1 MNIFFYTYIFLSVLF
16 LTTNTYAQNQIVAD
30 LSQENVKISTDF
42 QGAKILLFG
51 AYDGKKG
58 DDIIV
63 IVKGPK
69 GLVTVQKKEKILGVW
84 VNTKKV
90 NYINAPKYLNIAS
103 NRKIEDILNKKT
115 QKVSE
120 IGLDNLKI
128 RMQPGIK
135 VEDEKQWRQALTR
148 NMLKSKLW
156 NIDENSVTLN
166 KDALFRSYLKLP
178 SNVITGQ
185 FEVKI
190 LHYRDS
196 TLVSQQTNSI
206 NVSKSG
212 ISAEI
217 YEIAQNYSTLYGIF
231 AVLLAVLIGW
241 GSNLV
246 FRKVWWG
253 IDDC

>member
-1 MNIFFYTYIFLSVLF
+1 MNSFFNINKFFLVLF
-16 LTTNTYAQNQIVAD
+16 ITSNTYAQNQIVAD
-30 LSQENVKISTDF
+30 MSQENVKISTDF

-63 IVKGPK
+63 IVTGPK

-90 NYINAPKYLNIAS
+90 NYINAPKYLSISS

-115 QKVSE
+115 LKISE
-120 IGLDNLKI
+120 IGLNNLNI

-135 VEDEKQWRQALTR
+135 VKNEKQWRQALTR
-148 NMLKSKLW
+148 NMLKSNLW
-156 NIDENSVTLN
+156 SINENSVSLN
-166 KDALFRSYLKLP
+166 KDALFRSFLELP

-190 LHYRDS
+190 LHYRNS
-196 TLVSQQTNSI
+196 KLVSQQINSI

-217 YEIAQNYSTLYGIF
+217 YNIAQNYSTLYGIF
-231 AVLLAVLIGW
+231 AVFLAVLVGW
-241 GSNLV
+241 GSNLI
-246 FRKVWWG
+246 FRK
-253 IDDC
+253 I

>member
-1 MNIFFYTYIFLSVLF
+1 MKVFFHINLIFLLSILSS
-16 LTTNTYAQNQIVAD
+16 NTFAQNQIVAD

-63 IVKGPK
+63 IVTGPK

-84 VNTKKV
+84 VNTRKV
-90 NYINAPKYLNIAS
+90 NYINAPKYLSISS
-103 NRKIEDILNKKT
+103 NRRIDDILNKKT
-115 QKVSE
+115 QKISE
-120 IGLDNLKI
+120 IGLNNLKI
-128 RMQPGIK
+128 RIQPGIK
-135 VEDEKQWRQALTR
+135 VEEVGNRRQALTR
-148 NMLKSKLW
+148 NMLKSNLW
-156 NIDENSVTLN
+156 SINENSVILN
-166 KDALFRSYLKLP
+166 KDSLFRSYLKLP

-190 LHYRDS
+190 LHYRNS
-196 TLVSQQTNSI
+196 KLVSQQINSI

-217 YEIAQNYSTLYGIF
+217 YDIAQNYSTLYGIF
-231 AVLLAVLIGW
+231 AVLLAVLVGW
-241 GSNLV
+241 GSNLI
-246 FRKVWWG
+246 FRKV
-253 IDDC
+253 

>member
-1 MNIFFYTYIFLSVLF
+1 MKVFFHINLVFLVSILSS
-16 LTTNTYAQNQIVAD
+16 NTFAQNQIVAD

-63 IVKGPK
+63 IVTGPK

-84 VNTKKV
+84 VNTRKV
-90 NYINAPKYLNIAS
+90 NYINTPKYLSISS
-103 NRKIEDILNKKT
+103 NRRIDDILNKKT
-115 QKVSE
+115 QKISE
-120 IGLDNLKI
+120 IGLNNLKI
-128 RMQPGIK
+128 RIQPGIK
-135 VEDEKQWRQALTR
+135 VEKEGNWRQALTR
-148 NMLKSKLW
+148 NMLKSNLW
-156 NIDENSVTLN
+156 SINENSVTLN
-166 KDALFRSYLKLP
+166 KDSLFRSYLKLP

-190 LHYRDS
+190 LHYRNS
-196 TLVSQQTNSI
+196 KLVSQQINSI

-217 YEIAQNYSTLYGIF
+217 YDIAQNYSTLYGIF
-231 AVLLAVLIGW
+231 AVLLAVLVGW
-241 GSNLV
+241 GSNLI
-246 FRKVWWG
+246 FRKV
-253 IDDC
+253 

>member
-1 MNIFFYTYIFLSVLF
+1 MKVFFHINLIFLVSILSS
-16 LTTNTYAQNQIVAD
+16 NTFAQNQIVAD

-63 IVKGPK
+63 IVTGPK

-84 VNTKKV
+84 VNTRKV
-90 NYINAPKYLNIAS
+90 NYINTPKYLSISS
-103 NRKIEDILNKKT
+103 NRRIDDILNKKT
-115 QKVSE
+115 QKISE
-120 IGLDNLKI
+120 IGLNNLNV

-135 VEDEKQWRQALTR
+135 VENEKQWRQALTR
-148 NMLKSKLW
+148 NMLKSNLW
-156 NIDENSVTLN
+156 SINENSVSLN

-190 LHYRDS
+190 LHYRNS
-196 TLVSQQTNSI
+196 KLVSQQINSI

-217 YEIAQNYSTLYGIF
+217 YNIAQNYSTLYGIF
-231 AVLLAVLIGW
+231 AVFLAVLVGW
-241 GSNLV
+241 GSNLI
-246 FRKVWWG
+246 FRKV
-253 IDDC
+253 

>member
-1 MNIFFYTYIFLSVLF
+1 MNFFFHIYLIFLVLI
-16 LTTNTYAQNQIVAD
+16 LTSKTFAQNQIVAD

-51 AYDGKKG
+51 AYDGEQG

-63 IVKGPK
+63 IVTGPK

-90 NYINAPKYLNIAS
+90 NYINTPKYLSISS
-103 NRKIEDILNKKT
+103 NRKIDDILNKKT

-120 IGLDNLKI
+120 IGLNNLKVRI
-128 RMQPGIK
+128 QPGIK
-135 VEDEKQWRQALTR
+135 VENEKNWRQALTR
-148 NMLKSKLW
+148 NMLKSNLW
-156 NIDENSVTLN
+156 SVNENSISLN
-166 KDALFRSYLKLP
+166 KDSLFRSYLELP

-185 FEVKI
+185 FKVKI
-190 LHYRDS
+190 LHYRNS
-196 TLVSQQTNSI
+196 KLVSQQINSI

-231 AVLLAVLIGW
+231 AVLLAVLVGW
-241 GSNLV
+241 GSNLI
-246 FRKVWWG
+246 FRKV
-253 IDDC
+253 

>member
-1 MNIFFYTYIFLSVLF
+1 MKVFFHINLIFLVSILSS
-16 LTTNTYAQNQIVAD
+16 NTFAQNQIVAD

-63 IVKGPK
+63 IVTGPK

-90 NYINAPKYLNIAS
+90 NYINTPKYLSISS
-103 NRKIEDILNKKT
+103 NRRIDDILNKKT
-115 QKVSE
+115 QKISE
-120 IGLDNLKI
+120 IGLNNLKI
-128 RMQPGIK
+128 RIQPGIK
-135 VEDEKQWRQALTR
+135 VEKEGNWRQALTR
-148 NMLKSKLW
+148 NMLKSNLW
-156 NIDENSVTLN
+156 SINENSVTLN
-166 KDALFRSYLKLP
+166 KDSLFRSYLKLP

-190 LHYRDS
+190 LHYRNS
-196 TLVSQQTNSI
+196 KLVSQQINSI

-217 YEIAQNYSTLYGIF
+217 YDIAQNYSTLYGIF
-231 AVLLAVLIGW
+231 AVLLAVLVGW
-241 GSNLV
+241 GSNLI
-246 FRKVWWG
+246 FRKV
-253 IDDC
+253 